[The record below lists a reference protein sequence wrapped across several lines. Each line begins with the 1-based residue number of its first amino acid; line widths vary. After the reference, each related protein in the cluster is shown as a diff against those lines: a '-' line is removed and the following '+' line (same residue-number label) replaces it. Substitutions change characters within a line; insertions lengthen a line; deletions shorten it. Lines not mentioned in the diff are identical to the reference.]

1 MKHHPP
7 NGAARRARR
16 QQALKNTELA
26 DDEPLGSM
34 PSTSS
39 VSYAATHSPLL
50 TAFDRFASGVTRWA
64 GSPTAFCVALLTVA
78 AWAAV
83 GPLFHFSENWQL
95 VINTGTTIV
104 TFLMVFLIQQ
114 SQNKDSVAVH
124 LKLNELLAANR
135 EASNRMIGI
144 EDLDEQDLREV
155 ANFYLRLSERAK
167 TAGPVKELHSID
179 EEGLPVEAEPHATHT
194 AG

>member
-1 MKHHPP
+1 M
-7 NGAARRARR
+7 
-16 QQALKNTELA
+16 
-26 DDEPLGSM
+26 
-34 PSTSS
+34 
-39 VSYAATHSPLL
+39 
-50 TAFDRFASGVTRWA
+50 TRWA

-155 ANFYLRLSERAK
+155 ANLS
-167 TAGPVKELHSID
+167 LIHI
-179 EEGLPVEAEPHATHT
+179 
-194 AG
+194 